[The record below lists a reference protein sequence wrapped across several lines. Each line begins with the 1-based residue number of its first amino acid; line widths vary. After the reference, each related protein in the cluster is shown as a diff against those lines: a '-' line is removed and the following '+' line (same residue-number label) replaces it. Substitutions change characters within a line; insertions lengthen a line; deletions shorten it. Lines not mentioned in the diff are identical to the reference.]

1 MTFEQLFRAS
11 SQTVV
16 ACGALSLFLA
26 GGMGTG
32 LSLLF
37 AAILITAWKLE
48 GTKWQLSE
56 RVGLVVVL
64 LALPVFYVDW
74 KLFGNTG
81 DGGEGVRH
89 GVSALVHLTLFL
101 SSVKL
106 LQIKT
111 DRDWLFIYIISFFQV
126 LLAAGLNNSPSFLA
140 ILGVYI
146 FCTLLTVVC
155 FELRKARRHAP
166 ISKTRLL
173 TTNRTPLIKRLLARR
188 SPSQSV
194 ELHHLPLTA
203 FGLMLLIIALALP
216 IFFITPRLSENALAH
231 SGGGATGYV
240 GFSDT
245 VTLGD
250 IGRLQQNTR
259 LVMRVRID
267 DSQAE
272 RNRGLLWRGV
282 ALDMFDGH
290 QWTKSTR
297 GTEVYRGTEKAFF
310 QLGTTEGLE
319 RLTTQTFFIEP
330 IDTPVLFVAP
340 RVVALQGALPFV
352 ARDREGALMTRWHPQ
367 ERITYRAYSDTV
379 EVPPDVLRADALNI
393 TRAATMP
400 AASPSGRYLQ
410 VPDGLDPRVGA
421 LAREVINNRGAVN
434 RYDAAHAVEAH
445 LRGSYRYTLEMRA
458 GGTDPLTDFLF
469 RVRAGHCEYF
479 STAMAIMLRS
489 QGIATR
495 VVNGFQ
501 IGEYNEAAD
510 AYTVRQSDA
519 HSWVEVYFPMSDS
532 WVSFDPTPAAGRLG
546 GAAAGGARTQLNK
559 YAEALELLWIQYV
572 VAYDKQEQRS
582 LVTSM
587 RGRLFSYSQTVAQA
601 VSNLKSKLRKW
612 WQGQSASTVGLG
624 RGNLPTDDMLPV
636 LLVVILTSIALFII
650 GRRRGLWARR
660 GRKISGESAERN
672 TAVAFYERMLKA
684 LEGRGMRR
692 AADQTPLEFALATQM
707 PEALRIT
714 RAYHSVRYGARPLS
728 PSESLNVE
736 EALRHIER
744 MNDSSAD
751 GRE

>member
-1 MTFEQLFRAS
+1 M
-11 SQTVV
+11 
-16 ACGALSLFLA
+16 
-26 GGMGTG
+26 G

-64 LALPVFYVDW
+64 LALPFFYVEW
-74 KLFGNTG
+74 KFFGNTG
-81 DGGEGVRH
+81 DSGEGVRR

-101 SSVKL
+101 SAVKL
-106 LQIKT
+106 LQVKT
-111 DRDWLFIYIISFFQV
+111 DRDWLFIYIISFFQI

-140 ILGVYI
+140 VLGVYI
-146 FCTLLTVVC
+146 FCALLTVVC
-155 FELRKARRHAP
+155 FELRKARRNAP

-173 TTNRTPLIKRLLARR
+173 TTDHKPLKKRLLARR
-188 SPSQSV
+188 SPLQSV
-194 ELHHLPLTA
+194 ELHRLPLTA

-231 SGGGATGYV
+231 SSGGATGYV

-272 RNRGLLWRGV
+272 RNRDLLWRGV
-282 ALDMFDGH
+282 ALDMFDGYK
-290 QWTKSTR
+290 WTKSTR

-340 RVVALQGALPFV
+340 RAVALQGALPFV
-352 ARDREGALMTRWHPQ
+352 ARDREGAITTRWHPQ

-379 EVPPDVLRADALNI
+379 EVSLDVLRADALNPR
-393 TRAATMP
+393 RAATMS
-400 AASPSGRYLQ
+400 AASTSGRYLQ
-410 VPDGLDPRVGA
+410 LPDELDPRVGA

-434 RYDAAHAVEAH
+434 RYDAAHAVEAY
-445 LRGSYRYTLEMRA
+445 LRGSYGYTLEMRA
-458 GGTDPLTDFLF
+458 GGTDPLADFLF

-501 IGEYNEAAD
+501 TGEYNDAAD
-510 AYTVRQSDA
+510 VYTVRQSDA
-519 HSWVEVYFPMSDS
+519 HSWVEVYFPISDS
-532 WVSFDPTPAAGRLG
+532 WVSFDPTPAAGRPG
-546 GAAAGGARTQLNK
+546 GAATGGLRAQLNK

-601 VSNLKSKLRKW
+601 ANNFKSKLREW
-612 WQGQSASTVGLG
+612 WQRQPASTVGLG
-624 RGNLPTDDMLPV
+624 RGDLPTHYMLPV
-636 LLVVILTSIALFII
+636 LLALIITTIALFIV

-660 GRKISGESAERN
+660 GRQVLGEPAEQN
-672 TAVAFYERMLKA
+672 SAVAFYERMLQA
-684 LEGRGMRR
+684 LKERGMRR

-707 PEALRIT
+707 SEALNIT
-714 RAYHSVRYGARPLS
+714 RAYHRVRYGARPLS
-728 PSESLNVE
+728 PGESLNVE
-736 EALRHIER
+736 EALRHIET
-744 MNDSSAD
+744 MNDTPIDS
-751 GRE
+751 RK

>member
-1 MTFEQLFRAS
+1 
-11 SQTVV
+11 
-16 ACGALSLFLA
+16 
-26 GGMGTG
+26 
-32 LSLLF
+32 
-37 AAILITAWKLE
+37 
-48 GTKWQLSE
+48 
-56 RVGLVVVL
+56 
-64 LALPVFYVDW
+64 
-74 KLFGNTG
+74 
-81 DGGEGVRH
+81 
-89 GVSALVHLTLFL
+89 
-101 SSVKL
+101 
-106 LQIKT
+106 
-111 DRDWLFIYIISFFQV
+111 
-126 LLAAGLNNSPSFLA
+126 
-140 ILGVYI
+140 
-146 FCTLLTVVC
+146 
-155 FELRKARRHAP
+155 
-166 ISKTRLL
+166 
-173 TTNRTPLIKRLLARR
+173 
-188 SPSQSV
+188 
-194 ELHHLPLTA
+194 
-203 FGLMLLIIALALP
+203 
-216 IFFITPRLSENALAH
+216 
-231 SGGGATGYV
+231 GGGATGYV
-240 GFSDT
+240 GFSDS

-272 RNRGLLWRGV
+272 RNRNLLWRGV
-282 ALDMFDGH
+282 ALDMFDGYK
-290 QWTKSTR
+290 WTKSTR

-340 RVVALQGALPFV
+340 RAVALQGALPFV
-352 ARDREGALMTRWHPQ
+352 ARDREGALTTRWHPQ

-379 EVPPDVLRADALNI
+379 EVSPDVLRADALNPR
-393 TRAATMP
+393 RATTMP

-410 VPDGLDPRVGA
+410 MPDGLDPRVGA
-421 LAREVINNRGAVN
+421 LAREVINSSGAVN

-445 LRGSYRYTLEMRA
+445 LRGSYGYTLEMRA
-458 GGTDPLTDFLF
+458 GGTDPLADFLF

-501 IGEYNEAAD
+501 TGEYNDAAD

-532 WVSFDPTPAAGRLG
+532 WVSFDPTPPAAGRPG
-546 GAAAGGARTQLNK
+546 GVAAGGVRAQLNK
-559 YAEALELLWIQYV
+559 YAEALELFWIQYV

-601 VSNLKSKLRKW
+601 ANNLKSKLLEW
-612 WQGQSASTVGLG
+612 WQRQPASTVGLG
-624 RGNLPTDDMLPV
+624 RGDLPTLYMLPV
-636 LLVVILTSIALFII
+636 LLALILTTIALFVV
-650 GRRRGLWARR
+650 GWKRGLWARR
-660 GRKISGESAERN
+660 GRKVSGESTEQN

-707 PEALRIT
+707 PEALKIT
-714 RAYHSVRYGARPLS
+714 RAYHRVRYGARPLS
-728 PSESLNVE
+728 RSESLNVE
-736 EALRHIER
+736 EALRHIET